1 MTERRYTGSVED
13 LLHDQ
18 EFVSTVK
25 RVNTEEEWEQFLKDH
40 SVSSSNINQAR
51 EIILL
56 FKTSEGTLDKE
67 RTQKLWNHI
76 SQYNS
81 RRSSNHKRIQ
91 LKIFARIAAAILII
105 LSLGGLLYFQFN
117 GEQRKLDQY
126 QFSRSENDLK
136 GDEPLLVLSNG
147 SKVGLEKTE
156 SKITVLKDQDAI
168 QINNDSIVKN
178 QPSAGKK
185 SDLIKFNEVII
196 PFGKKSRLVLADG
209 TTVWLN
215 AGSRFAF
222 PSKFMGKKRN
232 VILDGEAYFEVAKNT
247 HQPFTVSAGGV
258 TIEVLG
264 TRFNVSAYNLD
275 NFSETVLLEGS
286 VNIWDNCKFFKDK
299 VLMTPSQKATY
310 DKKGKEIVLKTE
322 MEPGNAIAWVSGWYK
337 FTNERLEEVLKRLGK
352 YYNVRFEYD
361 QSIISKA
368 LPVSGK
374 LDLKDSLEEV
384 MFVLSKV
391 AKFEYQISG
400 KVITI
405 KIKKSL

>member
-91 LKIFARIAAAILII
+91 LKIFARIAAAVLIVI
-105 LSLGGLLYFQFN
+105 SLGSLLYQHFKVTEN
-117 GEQRKLDQY
+117 HY
-126 QFSRSENDLK
+126 QFSESRSDLK
-136 GDEPLLVLSNG
+136 NGPLLVLSNG
-147 SKVGLEKTE
+147 TKVGLKKSE

-178 QPSAGKK
+178 EQSVDGNESEEKY
-185 SDLIKFNEVII
+185 NEVII
-196 PFGKKSRLVLADG
+196 PFGKKAKLELADG
-209 TTVWLN
+209 TKVWLN

-222 PSKFMGKKRN
+222 PSQFKGKQRA
-232 VILDGEAYFEVAKNT
+232 VILDGEAYFEVVKDRN
-247 HQPFTVSAGGV
+247 HPFVV
-258 TIEVLG
+258 TTGKLNVEVLG
-264 TRFNVSAYNLD
+264 TKFDVSAYSSDHL
-275 NFSETVLLEGS
+275 SEAVLLEGS
-286 VNIWDNCKFFKDK
+286 INIWDNSRFIKEKIA
-299 VLMTPSQKATY
+299 MAPNQKATY
-310 DKKGKEIVLKTE
+310 STGGKIELRPEPDPGKT
-322 MEPGNAIAWVSGWYK
+322 IAWVDGWYQ
-337 FTNERLEEVLKRLGK
+337 FGNEKLEVVLKRIERF
-352 YYNVRFEYD
+352 YNVKFEYN
-361 QSIISKA
+361 QEVISNA

-374 LDLKDSLEEV
+374 LDLKDSLGDV
-384 MFVLSKV
+384 LTVLSGV
-391 AKFEYQISG
+391 AKFEYRISG
-400 KVITI
+400 SVIII
-405 KIKKSL
+405 KNKKAMR